1 MHAHVVCGAAIDL
14 VEGYAMKF
22 VSLRGFG
29 VALACLSLTCA
40 AGAAT
45 PSGNGQADAGM
56 LGFTTSGA
64 ARENNLE
71 QRFDALLS
79 ASDMRAWLE
88 QLSSEPNQ
96 VGSPHD
102 KANAEFLLAQ
112 FKEWGWDAHI
122 ETFDVLYPTP
132 RQELVELVA
141 PTHFKAALHEP
152 PIKGDRTSSLRGALP
167 PYNVYG
173 ADGDVTGELVYVNYG
188 MPDDYKELERMGVSV
203 KGKIVIVRYGGGW
216 RGLKPELA
224 HEHGAIGCLIYSDPR
239 DDGYFRSDSY
249 PAGPSRPPEG
259 VQRGSVAKM
268 QLYPGDPTTPGYAST
283 PGAKHGPV
291 NEAKTVLKIPV
302 LPISYADATP
312 LLEAMGG
319 PVAPEAWRGALP
331 FTYHVGA
338 GPARVHMLV
347 KSDWTRKPVYDV
359 IATLK
364 GSGDAGQ
371 WVVRGNHHDG
381 WVFGAFDPLAG
392 TVAEMGE
399 AKALGTLYKQGWR
412 PKRTIV
418 YASWDGEEP
427 GLLGSTEWAEAHA
440 KELQDKAVLYLNS
453 DTNGRGVLFAGGSHS
468 YQHLVNQVAAGV
480 IDPETKASVQRRQRA
495 YLEVHAA
502 QKNASPALKETA
514 KLAARGGDIP
524 ISPLGSGS
532 DYSAFLEH
540 LGIASLNIGFGGE
553 ADQGGVYHSRY
564 DSFDHYIRFG
574 DPTFEYGVALAKV
587 AGRIVM
593 RTANAE
599 VLPMR
604 VGDFSATLD
613 RYLDQMHKQAD
624 EMRQAAGKQHKLLA
638 AGAYRLAADPEHPVA
653 PPERLSDV
661 PKIDF
666 APLDAAAKKLKASAQ
681 AYEKAYAALAEK
693 GLDVPADQLRQA
705 NQLMGTL
712 EQRLLDSEGLP
723 GRPWYKNMIQAPG
736 ELTGYAPKVI
746 PAVHE
751 ALDARDWSRADKY
764 AAVTARVLDNYRAQL
779 DKLTALLK

>member
-1 MHAHVVCGAAIDL
+1 MNQSKLH
-14 VEGYAMKF
+14 
-22 VSLRGFG
+22 RFG
-29 VALACLSLTCA
+29 VALACLALTCA

-45 PSGNGQADAGM
+45 PPPDAPAGSGM
-56 LGFTTSGA
+56 LGFTADGA
-64 ARENNLE
+64 ARQRSLE
-71 QRFDALLS
+71 KQFDALLS
-79 ASDMRAWLE
+79 ASDMRGWLE
-88 QLSSEPNQ
+88 QLSSKPNQ

-112 FKEWGWDAHI
+112 FKQWGWDAHI

-132 RQELVELVA
+132 THELVELVA
-141 PTHFKAALHEP
+141 PTKFKATLREP
-152 PIKGDRTSSLRGALP
+152 PVKGDRTSALPGALP

-188 MPDDYKELERMGVSV
+188 MPDDYKELARLGVSV

-224 HEHGAIGCLIYSDPR
+224 HQHGAIGCLIYSDPR
-239 DDGYFRSDSY
+239 DDGYFHSDPY
-249 PAGPSRPPEG
+249 PKGASRPPEG

-283 PGAKHGPV
+283 PGAKHVPV
-291 NEAKTVLKIPV
+291 DQAKTILEIPV

-312 LLEAMGG
+312 LLKAMGG
-319 PVAPEAWRGALP
+319 PVAPESWRGALP

-338 GPARVHMLV
+338 GPARVHMVV
-347 KSDWTRKPVYDV
+347 KSDWSRKPVYDV
-359 IATLK
+359 IAKLP
-364 GSGDAGQ
+364 GSSDAEQ

-392 TVAEMGE
+392 TVALMAE
-399 AKALGTLYKQGWR
+399 AKAMGQLYKQGWR

-468 YQHLVNQVAAGV
+468 YQHLLNQVAAGV
-480 IDPETKASVQRRQRA
+480 TDPETKASVQQRRRA
-495 YLEVHAA
+495 YIDVEAA
-502 QKNASPALKETA
+502 KKNAKPTLKETA
-514 KLAARGGDIP
+514 KLAAHGGDIP

-540 LGIASLNIGFGGE
+540 LGIGTLNIGFGGE

-564 DSFDHYIRFG
+564 DSFDHFIRFG

-587 AGRIVM
+587 AGHIVM
-593 RTANAE
+593 RTADAK

-604 VGDFSATLD
+604 FGDFSSTLD
-613 RYLDQMHKQAD
+613 RYVDQMHKQAD
-624 EMRQAAGKQHKLLA
+624 EARKAAEAQHKLLD
-638 AGAYRLAADPEHPVA
+638 AGAYKLAADPKHPVA

-666 APLDAAAKKLKASAQ
+666 APLDAAAKKLKESAQ
-681 AYEKAYAALAEK
+681 AYEKAYNARAEK
-693 GLDVPADQLRQA
+693 GLDIPTAQLRQI
-705 NQLMGTL
+705 NQLMGSL

-723 GRPWYKNMIQAPG
+723 GRPWYRNMIQAPG

-751 ALDARDWSRADKY
+751 ALDARDWDRADKY

>member
-1 MHAHVVCGAAIDL
+1 MKAK
-14 VEGYAMKF
+14 YARK
-22 VSLRGFG
+22 VG
-29 VALACLSLTCA
+29 VALACLSLTCV
-40 AGAAT
+40 AGAAM
-45 PSGNGQADAGM
+45 PPASSSNGSGM
-56 LGFTTSGA
+56 LGFTESGTTQQ
-64 ARENNLE
+64 RQLE
-71 QRFDALLS
+71 QRFDSLLS
-79 ASDMRAWLE
+79 ASEMRDWLKR
-88 QLSSEPNQ
+88 LSSEPNH

-102 KANAEFLLAQ
+102 KANAEWMLAQ
-112 FKEWGWDAHI
+112 FKQWGWDAHI

-132 RQELVELVA
+132 KQELVELVA
-141 PTHFKAALHEP
+141 PTQFKAALHEP
-152 PIKGDRTSSLRGALP
+152 PIKGDRTSGLPGALP

-173 ADGDVTGELVYVNYG
+173 ADGDVTGDLVYVNYG
-188 MPDDYKELERMGVSV
+188 MPDDYKELARLGVSV

-239 DDGYFRSDSY
+239 DDGYFHAAPY
-249 PAGPSRPPEG
+249 PKGASRPPEG

-268 QLYPGDPTTPGYAST
+268 QIYPGDPTTPGYGSV
-283 PGAKHGPV
+283 PGAKHLAIKD
-291 NEAKTVLKIPV
+291 AKTVLKIPV

-312 LLEAMGG
+312 LLQALGG
-319 PVAPEAWRGALP
+319 PVAPESWRGALP

-338 GPARVHMLV
+338 GPAKVHMVV

-364 GSGDAGQ
+364 GSSDADQ

-392 TVAEMGE
+392 TIAELGE

-427 GLLGSTEWAEAHA
+427 GLLGSTEWAETHA
-440 KELQDKAVLYLNS
+440 RELQQKAVLYLNS

-468 YQHLVNQVAAGV
+468 FQHLVNQVAAEV
-480 IDPETKASVQRRQRA
+480 TDPETRATVQRRQRA
-495 YLEVHAA
+495 YIKVHAA
-502 QKNASPALKETA
+502 EKNASPMIKETA
-514 KLAARGGDIP
+514 KLAANGGDIP

-540 LGIASLNIGFGGE
+540 LGIATLDIGFSGE

-564 DSFDHYIRFG
+564 DSFDHFIRFG

-593 RTANAE
+593 RTAGAE

-604 VGDFSATLD
+604 FGDFSATVD
-613 RYLDQMHKQAD
+613 RYIHQLHKQAD
-624 EMRQAAGKQHKLLA
+624 DARKAAEKQHKLLD
-638 AGAYRLAADPEHPVA
+638 AGDYKLAADPDHPVA

-681 AYEKAYAALAEK
+681 AYEKAYNARVGK
-693 GLDVPADQLRQA
+693 GLDIPASQLAQLNR
-705 NQLMGTL
+705 LMGTM
-712 EQRLLDSEGLP
+712 EQQLLDAQGLP

-736 ELTGYAPKVI
+736 ELTGYAPKTI

-764 AAVTARVLDNYRAQL
+764 AAVTGKVLDNYRAQL

>member
-1 MHAHVVCGAAIDL
+1 
-14 VEGYAMKF
+14 MKRTN
-22 VSLRGFG
+22 LHGLG

-45 PSGNGQADAGM
+45 PPPDTSAGSGM
-56 LGFTTSGA
+56 LGFTTDGA
-64 ARENNLE
+64 AQQRSLE
-71 QRFDALLS
+71 KRYDSLLS
-79 ASDMRAWLE
+79 ASEMRGWLK

-112 FKEWGWDAHI
+112 FKQWGWDAHI

-132 RQELVELVA
+132 THELVELVA
-141 PTHFKAALHEP
+141 PTKFKATLHEP
-152 PIKGDRTSSLRGALP
+152 PVTGDRTSDLPGALP

-188 MPDDYKELERMGVSV
+188 MPDDYKELARLGVSV

-224 HEHGAIGCLIYSDPR
+224 HEHGAVGCLIYSDPR
-239 DDGYFRSDSY
+239 DDGYFHSDTY
-249 PAGPSRPPEG
+249 PKGAARPAEG

-268 QLYPGDPTTPGYAST
+268 QIYPGDPTTPGYASV
-283 PGAKHGPV
+283 PGAKHV
-291 NEAKTVLKIPV
+291 AIKDAKTLLKIPV

-312 LLEAMGG
+312 LLKAMGG
-319 PVAPEAWRGALP
+319 PVAPESWRGALP

-338 GPARVHMLV
+338 GPAKVHMVV
-347 KSDWTRKPVYDV
+347 KSDWSRKPIYDV
-359 IATLK
+359 IAKLP
-364 GSGDAGQ
+364 GSSDADQ
-371 WVVRGNHHDG
+371 WVIRGNHHDG

-392 TVAEMGE
+392 TIAQMGE

-440 KELQDKAVLYLNS
+440 QELQEKAALYLNS

-468 YQHLVNQVAAGV
+468 YQHLLNQVAAGV
-480 IDPETKASVQRRQRA
+480 TDPETKASVQQRQRA
-495 YLEVHAA
+495 FLEVHAA
-502 QKNASPALKETA
+502 KKGANPMLKETA
-514 KLAARGGDIP
+514 KLAAKGGDVP

-540 LGIASLNIGFGGE
+540 LGIGTLNIGFGGE

-564 DSFDHYIRFG
+564 DSFDHFIRFG
-574 DPTFEYGVALAKV
+574 DPTFDYGVALAQV
-587 AGRIVM
+587 AGHIVM
-593 RTANAE
+593 RAADAE

-604 VGDFSATLD
+604 FGDFSTTLD
-613 RYLDQMHKQAD
+613 RYVKQLHKQVD
-624 EMRQAAGKQHKLLA
+624 DQRKAAEQQHKLLD
-638 AGAYRLAADPEHPVA
+638 AGAYKLAADPLHPVA
-653 PPERLSDV
+653 APERLSDV
-661 PKIDF
+661 PKIDL
-666 APLDAAAKKLKASAQ
+666 APLDTAAKKLKKSSQ
-681 AYEKAYAALAEK
+681 AYEEAYNMRAAK
-693 GLDVPADQLRQA
+693 GLAIPAGQLRQV
-705 NQLMGTL
+705 NQLMGTM
-712 EQRLLDSEGLP
+712 EQRLLGAEGLP
-723 GRPWYKNMIQAPG
+723 GRPWFKNMIQAPG
-736 ELTGYAPKVI
+736 ELTGYAPKTI

-751 ALDARDWSRADKY
+751 ALDARDWNRADKY
-764 AAVTARVLDNYRAQL
+764 AAVTAKVLDNYRTQL
-779 DKLTALLK
+779 DRLTALLK